1 MSDNLEIDLILSR
14 KKYPIYYEITY
25 LIILIILLFII
36 IILSFKYQTYYL
48 NTGKMVN
55 SSLEILVNINDL
67 DYLGNSATLIIDDK
81 EYNYKITK
89 ISNEL
94 YTDNNYQNYRYVY
107 LNIHN
112 LNNIDNY
119 SYTIK
124 IPKENKIIAKYII
137 DYLKK

>member
-112 LNNIDNY
+112 INNIDNY

>member
-1 MSDNLEIDLILSR
+1 MSNNIEIDLILSR
-14 KKYPIYYEITY
+14 KKYPIYYELTY
-25 LIILIILLFII
+25 LITLIIVIFII

-48 NTGKMVN
+48 NTGKMIDSN
-55 SSLEILVNINDL
+55 LEILVNINDL
-67 DYLGNSATLIIDDK
+67 DYLGNSAILIINDK
-81 EYNYKITK
+81 KYNYKITK
-89 ISNEL
+89 ISSEL

-107 LNIHN
+107 LNIYN

>member
-36 IILSFKYQTYYL
+36 IILSFRYQTYYL

>member
-14 KKYPIYYEITY
+14 KKYPIYYELTY

>member
-1 MSDNLEIDLILSR
+1 MSNNLEIDLILSR
-14 KKYPIYYEITY
+14 KKYPIYYELTY

>member
-14 KKYPIYYEITY
+14 KKYPIYYELTY
-25 LIILIILLFII
+25 LITLIILLFII

-55 SSLEILVNINDL
+55 SNLEILVNINDL

>member
-14 KKYPIYYEITY
+14 KKYPIYYELTY
-25 LIILIILLFII
+25 LITLIILLFII

-55 SSLEILVNINDL
+55 SNLEILVNINDL

-89 ISNEL
+89 ISSEL